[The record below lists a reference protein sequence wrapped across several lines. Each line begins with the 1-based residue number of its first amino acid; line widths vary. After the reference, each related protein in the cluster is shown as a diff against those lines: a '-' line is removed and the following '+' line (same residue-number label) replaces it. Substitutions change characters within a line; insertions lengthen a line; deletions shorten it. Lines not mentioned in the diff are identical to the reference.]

1 VYAILA
7 AKRFAKKMHE
17 KSRTL
22 NASKWRGLIQKSKKE
37 KIPLQTLP
45 EIVELMKAGIPPSIR
60 GEVWKEFLAID
71 KQKAKHPENY
81 YKTLKSNADYVIKK
95 FCTGSSSSSSRTQ
108 TSTPEWLSQIQKDI
122 PRTLHD
128 VQSLESKD
136 ARESLL
142 RILICYYYRNP
153 QAVGYCQGM
162 NLVAAGL
169 LSVMDEADA
178 FWSLVCVIESRIG
191 YYTKSMAGLLVDQCV
206 LESLFSYYLPDLYD
220 HMKKLEVTIASFTT
234 SWFICLFMET
244 PVPYKVCMG
253 LWDYLF
259 CYGDEMLFQV
269 SLALL
274 KKKRK
279 EILELNDSGMLLM
292 FMLKL
297 GADLERWILS
307 EVSAKLGELITSIS
321 TLRRSNQIK
330 VRDDHSTLKNMNQVE
345 KLRKRYRIETDDEV
359 QELWKTFISPAPWSI
374 LVQNCIPSM
383 VWFSS
388 ALVKAC
394 YQEESKNW
402 RASGLLSGFALQ
414 LFNLLDVHGTGQISF
429 DNFVWLTRILNHGSA
444 RERAKLAFRFFDY
457 DGDRRV
463 GKADLLMGIKR
474 IGRMYDG
481 RASDQRRRMFMLVN
495 SFLFWYS
502 TSGSSS
508 ASEAAK
514 EKTVVVELPRKPFGF
529 SIGEINIGRAKL
541 LEVSAVDGEEAQ
553 QAGIEP
559 GWKICKINGRITDN
573 IEVPELVKLC
583 REVLAFRSA
592 LRRANACKPQA
603 NTTYRLKSILE
614 WIEFYRSRPLSL
626 GAVRIQINTYH
637 LKTIL

>member
-1 VYAILA
+1 
-7 AKRFAKKMHE
+7 
-17 KSRTL
+17 
-22 NASKWRGLIQKSKKE
+22 
-37 KIPLQTLP
+37 
-45 EIVELMKAGIPPSIR
+45 
-60 GEVWKEFLAID
+60 
-71 KQKAKHPENY
+71 
-81 YKTLKSNADYVIKK
+81 
-95 FCTGSSSSSSRTQ
+95 
-108 TSTPEWLSQIQKDI
+108 
-122 PRTLHD
+122 
-128 VQSLESKD
+128 
-136 ARESLL
+136 
-142 RILICYYYRNP
+142 
-153 QAVGYCQGM
+153 M

-321 TLRRSNQIK
+321 TLRRG
-330 VRDDHSTLKNMNQVE
+330 RDDHSTLKNMNQVE
-345 KLRKRYRIETDDEV
+345 KLRKRYRIETADEV
-359 QELWKTFISPAPWSI
+359 QGLWKTFISPAPWSI

-402 RASGLLSGFALQ
+402 RASGLLSGYGLNKDPVRTNAEPKSKKFALQ
-414 LFNLLDVHGTGQISF
+414 LFNLLDVHGT
-429 DNFVWLTRILNHGSA
+429 
-444 RERAKLAFRFFDY
+444 

-514 EKTVVVELPRKPFGF
+514 EKTIVVELPRKPFGF
-529 SIGEINIGRAKL
+529 SIGEINIGRTKL

-553 QAGIEP
+553 KAGIEP

-583 REVLAFRSA
+583 REATLPCEISFQTPPDHRLRADDFIKKIDA
-592 LRRANACKPQA
+592 LIRLEPRLMNLFFGNYHKRR
-603 NTTYRLKSILE
+603 TSGGEKS
-614 WIEFYRSRPLSL
+614 SSPNQGKL
-626 GAVRIQINTYH
+626 GAASER
-637 LKTIL
+637 LAR